1 MAAAAALGVLQG
13 IVEWLPVS
21 SEGIVAGAYAFIFDA
36 SFEESVGFALW
47 LHVGTIPSVLVVFRR
62 DILTLIQDAADWRRK
77 PSPPLRFLLIA
88 TIVSGAVGLPLI
100 LTLSTIASEV
110 LSISGPAA
118 AGVIGVFML
127 ATGYVQ
133 LVRRDPGERGRC
145 ELTSIDGVL
154 VGVAQGLSVIPGLS
168 RSGLTVSVLLS
179 RRVDREQALSMS
191 FLLSVPASL
200 AASIFVAVDSGVAIG
215 AQAVVSASAA
225 FVVGMLTI
233 KGLMA
238 IAARMNFG
246 WLVIAVGAVMIAGSL
261 ITWRL

>member
-62 DILTLIQDAADWRRK
+62 DILTLVQDAADWRRT
-77 PSPPLRFLLIA
+77 PSPSLWFLLIA
-88 TIVSGAVGLPLI
+88 TLVSGAVGLPLI
-100 LTLSTIASEV
+100 LTLSSV
-110 LSISGPAA
+110 SSIGGTAA

-133 LVRRDPGERGRC
+133 LVRRGPGERGRC
-145 ELTSIDGVL
+145 DLTSIDGVL

-261 ITWRL
+261 ITWWL

>member
-1 MAAAAALGVLQG
+1 MAAAALLGVLQG

-21 SEGIVAGAYAFIFDA
+21 SEGVVAGVYAFIFDA

-62 DILTLIQDAADWRRK
+62 DILTLVRDAAGWRRG
-77 PSPPLRFLLIA
+77 PSSSLRFLLVA
-88 TIVSGAVGLPLI
+88 TIVSGVVGLPLI
-100 LTLSTIASEV
+100 LTLS
-110 LSISGPAA
+110 SISAVAGTAA
-118 AGVIGVFML
+118 AGVIGAFML
-127 ATGYVQ
+127 VTGYVQ
-133 LVRRDPGERGRC
+133 LARRAPGERGRC
-145 ELTSIDGVL
+145 ELTLMDGVL

-168 RSGLTVSVLLS
+168 RSGLTVSMLLS
-179 RRVDREQALSMS
+179 RRVEHERALSMS

-200 AASIFVAVDSGVAIG
+200 AASIYIAVDSGFAIG
-215 AQAVVSASAA
+215 AQEVVSAFTA

-261 ITWRL
+261 IAWRL

>member
-62 DILTLIQDAADWRRK
+62 DILTLVQDASDWRRN
-77 PSPPLRFLLIA
+77 PSPSLRFLLIA
-88 TIVSGAVGLPLI
+88 TLVSGAVGLPLI
-100 LTLSTIASEV
+100 LTLSSV
-110 LSISGPAA
+110 SSIGGTAA

-133 LVRRDPGERGRC
+133 LVRRGPGERGRC

-191 FLLSVPASL
+191 FLLSVPVSF

-215 AQAVVSASAA
+215 AEAVISASAA

>member
-1 MAAAAALGVLQG
+1 MTAAAALGVLQG

-21 SEGIVAGAYAFIFDA
+21 SEGVVAAAYALIFDA

-47 LHVGTIPSVLVVFRR
+47 LHVGTIPSVLVVFWR
-62 DILTLIQDAADWRRK
+62 DILTLVKDVSDWRRN

-88 TIVSGAVGLPLI
+88 TLVSGAVGLPLI
-100 LTLSTIASEV
+100 LTISSFS
-110 LSISGPAA
+110 SIGGTAA

-127 ATGYVQ
+127 ATGGIQ
-133 LVRRDPGERGRC
+133 LVRRGPGGERGRC

-168 RSGLTVSVLLS
+168 RSGLTVSMLLS

-200 AASIFVAVDSGVAIG
+200 AASIFVAVDSGVVIG
-215 AQAVVSASAA
+215 AQAVISASAA

-246 WLVIAVGAVMIAGSL
+246 WLVIAVGAVMIAGAL